1 MIDPK
6 KRFVGGLVGLIL
18 GAQVLSMSGCASM
31 KTHMLGGTKTPNY
44 EQIKN
49 KGLEK
54 VDSIRDL
61 NKNKQDY
68 KKKYVEVW
76 GTIITSCFPEEAK
89 KDYYMCTPLL
99 GENSIPDDNQD
110 GKIDKK
116 ERDEMVPVYISG
128 ENPGVLKLLYEFAQ
142 AKDKIGLIGKF
153 SYGKHVLYDNE
164 WGIELTH
171 LIYFDDKLGEKR
183 YLNLNYADEEKIK
196 GWLEDLKSGKALGK
210 GLERGVK
217 SAF

>member
-1 MIDPK
+1 MSRFAPIVHDQDMVLQEQRYCKDILKIPGPIDTE
-6 KRFVGGLVGLIL
+6 RFV
-18 GAQVLSMSGCASM
+18 
-31 KTHMLGGTKTPNY
+31 P
-44 EQIKN
+44 
-49 KGLEK
+49 
-54 VDSIRDL
+54 
-61 NKNKQDY
+61 
-68 KKKYVEVW
+68 
-76 GTIITSCFPEEAK
+76 
-89 KDYYMCTPLL
+89 
-99 GENSIPDDNQD
+99 
-110 GKIDKK
+110 
-116 ERDEMVPVYISG
+116 
-128 ENPGVLKLLYEFAQ
+128 
-142 AKDKIGLIGKF
+142 KDKIGLIGKF